1 VDTIDVADELAEAFR
16 RHDHAWRAYH
26 HVRAMAHEMG
36 YHLSSLSRRQAATA
50 RRRLDAEREE
60 ALSRGRPERRVE
72 ANLVRLSSWIDAPS
86 AEQDKL
92 TQLLLRVGKL
102 TEESGEVWDAL
113 IGVIGQNPRKGVY
126 ATWEDVDK
134 ELLDVIV
141 TAWGALEH
149 RHGNKGVAAEML
161 SAFVRGL
168 VNRAGIGAI
177 NRPAVAEGDR
187 VRVLEWDTRDALAQF
202 MPPPPFEGKV
212 AYVGTKNYAGQPSF
226 YWGNIRGAFASSWET
241 LSPER
246 NEDDWDLDG

>member
-1 VDTIDVADELAEAFR
+1 MD
-16 RHDHAWRAYH
+16 
-26 HVRAMAHEMG
+26 
-36 YHLSSLSRRQAATA
+36 SLK
-50 RRRLDAEREE
+50 E
-60 ALSRGRPERRVE
+60 VE
-72 ANLVRLSSWIDAPS
+72 ANIVRLSLWIDEPS

-149 RHGNKGVAAEML
+149 RHGNKGVVAVML

-168 VNRAGIGAI
+168 VIRAGIGAI
-177 NRPAVAEGDR
+177 NRPSVYEGER
-187 VRVLEWDTRDALAQF
+187 VRVLEWESSDERSRSA
-202 MPPPPFEGKV
+202 PPTPFEGEV
-212 AYVGTKNYAGQPSF
+212 SYVGSKFYPGQPTV
-226 YWGNIRGAFASSWET
+226 YWSSGCGTFASSWIV
-241 LSPER
+241 L
-246 NEDDWDLDG
+246 DD